1 VSEKRPRESD
11 PPPIETLPDP
21 PWVRHP
27 QEPGDAYA
35 GFEAYRDLGPE
46 RTLSE
51 VFRHKTGTALAQQ
64 ASGKWRRW
72 FKRYRWTERVKAW
85 DDHLSAERQ
94 AEIEKAER
102 ERVAKWAAVRHEN
115 NDQSLEAAILLRRNM
130 MLILRMP
137 VIDDKESADGK
148 NVFKVV
154 EPTQTRTAIAG
165 LVGADDLIRKAV
177 ADGLTGGLPP
187 GPKGAQAVEEAE
199 LTVEQIFEG
208 AAEMLKRHRLE
219 REARDRERPTEPPP
233 LAPQAPPDGSIPSG

>member
-46 RTLSE
+46 RTLYE
-51 VFRHKTGTALAQQ
+51 VFRREAGVPLA
-64 ASGKWRRW
+64 AKPSGKWFRW
-72 FKRYRWTERVKAW
+72 CKRYRWQERAKAW
-85 DDHLSAERQ
+85 DEHVVALR
-94 AEIEKAER
+94 IEELDKAER

-165 LVGADDLIRKAV
+165 LVGADDPLRKAV

-233 LAPQAPPDGSIPSG
+233 LPPPDGSIPSG